1 MNSDSSLRKKTAN
14 RRGISPPARAKRPV
28 AERHALPALQPRS
41 RATRARILAAAE
53 EIFAESGYDGAR
65 LSDIAEHAECSV
77 GAVYFRFKDKNALFL
92 AIAESFVEDARS
104 RAVMPDSKACDWEFV
119 VRRFV
124 ADTGENFRRH
134 KGLFRAI
141 VERGIDH
148 PQVMATIFA
157 LRDELAN
164 RLMSALSGKSTTK
177 GDLSLQIRVL
187 TQMVYGFLLAGVL
200 NPRAPVRIA
209 DRAAIGELENAC
221 IAYLRSNGAAS

>member
-1 MNSDSSLRKKTAN
+1 M
-14 RRGISPPARAKRPV
+14 
-28 AERHALPALQPRS
+28 AERHALPALQSRS

-53 EIFAESGYDGAR
+53 EIFAENGYDGAR
-65 LSDIAEHAECSV
+65 LSDIAERAECSV

-92 AIAESFVEDARS
+92 AIAESFVDDARS
-104 RAVMPDSKACDWEFV
+104 RAGAVMPDSKTCDWEFV

-124 ADTGENFRRH
+124 ADTGENFRCH